1 MSFALL
7 LGQMLAASAP
17 PAIATWFHM
26 VCGLWLIVAPFVLQ
40 YRAVSR
46 AVADDVAVGIFVLVV
61 SAIELRGLLR
71 APVGAV

>member
-1 MSFALL
+1 
-7 LGQMLAASAP
+7 
-17 PAIATWFHM
+17 M